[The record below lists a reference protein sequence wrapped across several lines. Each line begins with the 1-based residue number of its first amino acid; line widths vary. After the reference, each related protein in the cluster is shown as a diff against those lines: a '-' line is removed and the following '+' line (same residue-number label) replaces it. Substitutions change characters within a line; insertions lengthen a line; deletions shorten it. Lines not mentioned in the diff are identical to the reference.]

1 MLQKSLLKD
10 TCCRTTSAKKIL
22 IILFLL
28 LQSRIVRGISG
39 VAANSA
45 VNTRK
50 LRTGKPISVESVVT
64 RNSPEPT
71 EKG

>member
-1 MLQKSLLKD
+1 M
-10 TCCRTTSAKKIL
+10 
-22 IILFLL
+22 
-28 LQSRIVRGISG
+28 RGISG

-50 LRTGKPISVESVVT
+50 LRTGKPINVEAVVT

-71 EKG
+71 EKGKCQESNLRLKCHNVRNGERAGKG